1 MNLRTTAMAAVLCA
15 CMTGAVSAAMIVTAE
30 ANKSTITVTAKSAS
44 PGNYRLEALR
54 PWQISG
60 GVNVWNGKI
69 SGQQKLSF
77 ARVQNGE
84 DLLFRRFRLVDAKTG
99 LSTKTQ
105 YVTEFSGNSR
115 GFRIP
120 WPASRKGM
128 SCPWM
133 IDDLVT
139 LGVKHITTN
148 INLIGVLKPPED
160 VKPGE
165 PVIEV
170 DGERYGINMDTF
182 RGFDKQ
188 FKELTDAGMNIFA
201 VINNPIPSKPDPSN
215 PFIHPETDLANAPM
229 HLGAFNITND
239 RGLKA
244 YRAVIG
250 FFAERYSRPDCK
262 YGWVSSYIVGNEVQA
277 HWSWYNM
284 GRPSDQHFLD
294 EYIKAVRVT
303 DLILRDT
310 HPDLRAFVSMEH
322 HWTAPV
328 DMQGDVVLEG
338 LAKRSTMEG
347 NFPWDVAFHPYP
359 QDLFKPN
366 FLKDDQALLRYDTPK
381 ITFKNLEVLP
391 DFLSQPRFLYKG
403 KLRRIALTEQ
413 GFNAD
418 PTPEGEQMQAAA
430 YAAAYY
436 RVAHINGIVAFN
448 LHRHVSARDEFGLRL
463 GVWDFPD
470 VDNPYTGKL
479 SRKLPSWDAFRLS
492 GTPEAD
498 QKLAYLLPVLGA
510 KSWQQLL
517 PSKNIDRSKPK
528 PAFAGKNLVADL
540 CLLIDRAKLDN
551 LQPGLEWRKE
561 LVSDGVT
568 HMSAIYSHPPKTGT
582 GYGTMDVKLPVITK
596 KQKLVFVTSTG
607 FINDSTDGV
616 DWFVM
621 VNGKQLAT
629 GTQTTRGWIARR
641 IDLSSYA
648 GQTIHLGLGVNAR
661 KELGADWFCWTLPAV
676 LKVSASSK

>member
-1 MNLRTTAMAAVLCA
+1 MNLRTAAMVAVLCA
-15 CMTGAVSAAMIVTAE
+15 SLTGVAGAAMLINAE
-30 ANKSTITVTAKSAS
+30 ASKSTITITAKSDK
-44 PGNYRLEALR
+44 PGLFRLEALK
-54 PWQISG
+54 PWQKSG
-60 GVNVWNGKI
+60 GVTVWNGKLV
-69 SGQQKLSF
+69 GEQKLSVP
-77 ARVQNGE
+77 RVRDGE
-84 DLLFRRFRLVDAKTG
+84 DLLYRRFRLVDAKTG
-99 LSTKTQ
+99 KTVSTR
-105 YVTEFSGNSR
+105 YVTEFTENSR

-120 WPASRKGM
+120 WPSSKKGM

-170 DGERYGINMDTF
+170 DGERYGINMNTF
-182 RGFDKQ
+182 YGFDKH

-229 HLGAFNITND
+229 HLGAFNLTND

-294 EYIKAVRVT
+294 EYMKAVRVT
-303 DLILRDT
+303 DLVLRDT

-338 LAKRSTMEG
+338 LAKRSNLEG

-391 DFLSQPRFLYKG
+391 DFLSQPRFLYNG

-436 RVAHINGIVAFN
+436 RVERINGIVAFN

-463 GVWDFPD
+463 GIWDFPD
-470 VDNPYTGKL
+470 VDNPNTGKI
-479 SRKLPSWDAFRLS
+479 SRKLPSWEAFRLS
-492 GTPEAD
+492 GTPEAE
-498 QKLAYLLPVLGA
+498 QKLAHLLPVLGA

-540 CLLIDRAKLDN
+540 SLLIDTAKLDN
-551 LQPGLEWRKE
+551 LQVGLEWRKE

-568 HMSAIYSHPPKTGT
+568 HMSAIYSHPPKEGT
-582 GYGTMDVKLPVITK
+582 GYGTMEIKLPKITK
-596 KQKLVFVTSTG
+596 KQKLVFTASTG
-607 FINDSTDGV
+607 FTNDSLDGV
-616 DWFVM
+616 DWSVM
-621 VNGKQLAT
+621 VNGKQIAK
-629 GTQTTRGWIARR
+629 GTQTTRGWQPRSF
-641 IDLSSYA
+641 DLSAYA
-648 GQTIHLGLGVNAR
+648 GQTVKLGLGVNGR
-661 KELGADWFCWTLPAV
+661 QNLGADWFCWAKPAV
-676 LKVSASSK
+676 LIVATTAK